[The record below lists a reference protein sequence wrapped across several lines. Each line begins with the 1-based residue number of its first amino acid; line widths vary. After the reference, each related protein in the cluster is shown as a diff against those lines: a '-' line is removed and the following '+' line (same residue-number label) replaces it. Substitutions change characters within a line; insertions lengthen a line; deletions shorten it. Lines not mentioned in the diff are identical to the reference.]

1 VEVKPFGIANE
12 EDADQTSEA
21 PADNNPFISRARAPA
36 PVEPNEVESA
46 ESSLDLLAL
55 GRELLAKEAERAELN
70 QQPKSS
76 QASAASGDAGNS
88 PADAAFGGERPAA
101 AGPSP
106 LHALLF
112 EDVDASDPYA
122 SGLAADPAYDAFFDP
137 AALWPRGLL
146 SSQLAAKLLTSA
158 EPPELL
164 QPSIRRLQ
172 SALVPIERAALDG
185 GALPFDGEPL
195 RKAVLLRWQL
205 SAALDLKPPVESNI
219 DTAALDHLLAETD
232 VVLCGLQVPADA
244 PKETRRAFDSART
257 GLVKQAVRL
266 AEVARTLVV
275 AAAPETRA
283 VSEQKYK
290 NVSARLLSM
299 STVGKREWISLGS
312 KGPWIAL
319 AVTAA
324 AAIVFHGTA
333 MRKQRDPIIPDVVRI
348 GELFS
353 AKAPNGINLV
363 LAPGG
368 KPVNPADL
376 DKLKAEAEARGKTVH
391 QLAPGQFVVAPAE
404 MPIPDMPKNAPFAK

>member
-1 VEVKPFGIANE
+1 VEGKPFVIAN
-12 EDADQTSEA
+12 
-21 PADNNPFISRARAPA
+21 
-36 PVEPNEVESA
+36 V
-46 ESSLDLLAL
+46 
-55 GRELLAKEAERAELN
+55 AKEAVSN
-70 QQPKSS
+70 
-76 QASAASGDAGNS
+76 
-88 PADAAFGGERPAA
+88 ERPATD
-101 AGPSP
+101 PSP

-122 SGLAADPAYDAFFDP
+122 SGVAADPAYDAFFDP
-137 AALWPRGLL
+137 AALWPRGVL
-146 SSQLAAKLLTSA
+146 SSQLAVKLITSA
-158 EPPELL
+158 EPPESL

-172 SALVPIERAALDG
+172 SALGPIERAALDG
-185 GALPFDGEPL
+185 GGLAFDSEPL

-205 SAALDLKPPVESNI
+205 SAALDIRPPAEDNI
-219 DTAALDHLLAETD
+219 DTAALDHLLAETE
-232 VVLCGLQVPADA
+232 VVLSGLQVATDA
-244 PKETRRAFDSART
+244 RKETRRAFDSART
-257 GLVKQAVRL
+257 GLVKEALRL

-275 AAAPETRA
+275 ATAPETRA

-299 STVGKREWISLGS
+299 STVGKRERISLGS

-324 AAIVFHGTA
+324 AAIAFHGMAT
-333 MRKQRDPIIPDVVRI
+333 RKQTDPIVPEVVRI

-376 DKLKAEAEARGKTVH
+376 DKLKAQAEARGKAVH
-391 QLAPGQFVVAPAE
+391 QLAPGQFVVAPAQ